1 MNQQPPSTAPPTPE
15 QGLMITEEMVIKKIT
30 HVLKV
35 YGPGEASQ
43 LIKDYKKVLVDYPGW
58 KATENKLEQILLN
71 YQEEQRKAKEQEH
84 EMMCQV
90 AQAMLLMA
98 NQRTAQQPATDNQ
111 EQKSEA
117 TLTDQHIR
125 RCLALLME
133 MTDSSGKPLFCKN
146 NHWQAVFCILAEKL
160 HFNDNDFE
168 FFDGL
173 MERIIPDK
181 VNAPYSRSAVKN
193 ISQTPYHKPL
203 KEWKYDETLMKKREP
218 FQRMKEVA
226 EQFLQLLEAPQ
237 KD

>member
-90 AQAMLLMA
+90 MAAMMSA
-98 NQRTAQQPATDNQ
+98 VQPAQEKAAKGDRTPVTLPPELSTDRAMMLWRVLQ
-111 EQKSEA
+111 EAGLVNDNYQPTVSRTKASVMAGWMFTKLE
-117 TLTDQHIR
+117 
-125 RCLALLME
+125 ME
-133 MTDSSGKPLFCKN
+133 VQWSLF
-146 NHWQAVFCILAEKL
+146 EKL
-160 HFNDNDFE
+160 WKRENMRSDHS
-168 FFDGL
+168 
-173 MERIIPDK
+173 
-181 VNAPYSRSAVKN
+181 NALDQK
-193 ISQTPYHKPL
+193 QTKAFM
-203 KEWKYDETLMKKREP
+203 ETLESLLPKHQDP
-218 FQRMKEVA
+218 DPSAQVPA
-226 EQFLQLLEAPQ
+226 QLPRS
-237 KD
+237 

>member
-15 QGLMITEEMVIKKIT
+15 QGLMITEEMVINNFT
-30 HVLKV
+30 DVLDV
-35 YGPGEASQ
+35 EGPDKASDF
-43 LIKDYKKVLVDYPGW
+43 IKDYRILLHDYPGW
-58 KATENKLEQILLN
+58 KSTEAKMKTILKN
-71 YQEEQRKAKEQEH
+71 YNEELRKAQEQDR
-84 EMMCQV
+84 EMMRQM

-98 NQRTAQQPATDNQ
+98 NQRTAQQPATNNQ

-133 MTDSSGKPLFCKN
+133 MKDSSGKPLFCKN

-226 EQFLQLLEAPQ
+226 EQFLQLLEVTQ

>member
-90 AQAMLLMA
+90 MAAMMSA
-98 NQRTAQQPATDNQ
+98 VQPAQEKAAKGDRTPVTLPPELSTDRAMMLWRVLQ
-111 EQKSEA
+111 EAGLVNDNYQPTVSRTKGRYNGLCSKSYGNARICAA
-117 TLTDQHIR
+117 TIATPWTRNRQ
-125 RCLALLME
+125 
-133 MTDSSGKPLFCKN
+133 KPLWKHS
-146 NHWQAVFCILAEKL
+146 NHYCPNTKTPTPQRKYL
-160 HFNDNDFE
+160 
-168 FFDGL
+168 
-173 MERIIPDK
+173 
-181 VNAPYSRSAVKN
+181 RS
-193 ISQTPYHKPL
+193 YHAHSFPIRNK
-203 KEWKYDETLMKKREP
+203 
-218 FQRMKEVA
+218 
-226 EQFLQLLEAPQ
+226 
-237 KD
+237 